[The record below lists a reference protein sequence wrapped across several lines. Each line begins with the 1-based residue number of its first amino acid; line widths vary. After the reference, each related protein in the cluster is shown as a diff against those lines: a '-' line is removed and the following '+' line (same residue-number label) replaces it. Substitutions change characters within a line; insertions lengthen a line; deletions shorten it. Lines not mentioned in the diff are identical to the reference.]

1 MLKSPRILS
10 GLAAVL
16 LLSAGSAANAA
27 NLGFLNDTPAT
38 WMKQADY
45 NSLARAVRDS
55 VANKADG
62 ETSNWTNDGLGNPVK
77 MNATIT
83 PSKMQKDGDKTC
95 RDSEVVVTAKGQ
107 SMTLRPQF
115 CQAGSGAWVYQ
126 KKH

>member
-62 ETSNWTNDGLGNPVK
+62 ETSNWSNDGLGNPVK